1 MDPITLGAV
10 VAALFAKKLIE
21 RLGERAG
28 DKVADEVT
36 PVREQIMGLLE
47 GAGHD
52 TGVVQQVEQASD
64 SKIAVGRL
72 ATAITQAAEQ
82 NPDGAQRLAEF
93 MAQYQLN
100 AKEQQVAKFQVNLR
114 DEAKVERIYN
124 ADRDIIFKAD

>member
-21 RLGERAG
+21 RLGERAATRSPMRSPSPG
-28 DKVADEVT
+28 ADQGAV
-36 PVREQIMGLLE
+36 Q

-52 TGVVQQVEQASD
+52 TGVVQQVEQAPD

-72 ATAITQAAEQ
+72 ATAVTRAAEQ
-82 NPDGAQRLAEF
+82 NPEGAQSLAQF

-114 DEAKVERIYN
+114 DAAKVERIYN
-124 ADRDIIFKAD
+124 ADGDIIFKAD